1 MSRFTPET
9 IEGWFPQ
16 SKTDVLLESVGTVMV
31 STVRI
36 PESWSAAKSFYWE
49 TALIFPNGDID
60 IVDHA
65 KSAVRGGENHAA
77 WSEAERIAR
86 YLAEG
91 RTGEQW

>member
-1 MSRFTPET
+1 MTNN
-9 IEGWFPQ
+9 IEAEALFPQ
-16 SKTDVLLESVGTVMV
+16 TKTDVPLEAVGTVTV

-36 PESWSAAKSFYWE
+36 PEGWNPPGSFYWE